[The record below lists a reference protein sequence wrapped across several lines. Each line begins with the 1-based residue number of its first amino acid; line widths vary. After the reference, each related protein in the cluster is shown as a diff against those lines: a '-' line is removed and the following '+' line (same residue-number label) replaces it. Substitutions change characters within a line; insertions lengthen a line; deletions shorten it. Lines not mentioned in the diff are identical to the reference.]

1 MRQTI
6 MRPIFIILALFLLSS
21 CTPRIYGVPE
31 DQWAALSADER
42 EQAIEHHQEIELL
55 REQRRIEEAKVAA
68 EQEKKQRLEMEYRQ
82 ARADQIYSGERGI
95 RGDLLRVTIRGGELY
110 IKGKHRHYS
119 PVSFKIADGEQ
130 KTITFY
136 HPKKSHY
143 QTDVT
148 IEYYDGVLSFDD
160 DHNYDRRYDLVYE
173 PEWRHGKHYRNI
185 TLNKRSHSQAR
196 NIEIIVDAVALPRR

>member
-1 MRQTI
+1 MRL
-6 MRPIFIILALFLLSS
+6 IFIILALLTLSS
-21 CTPRIYGVPE
+21 CTTRIYGVPE
-31 DQWAALSADER
+31 DQWATLSPTER
-42 EQAIEHHQEIELL
+42 EQAIEHHQEMELL

-143 QTDVT
+143 QTDVA
-148 IEYYDGVLSFDD
+148 IEYYDGVLTFDYD
-160 DHNYDRRYDLVYE
+160 QSRNYKYRYELVYE

-185 TLNKRSHSQAR
+185 TFNKHSHSRAK
-196 NIEIIVDAVALPRR
+196 NIEIIVDAISLPHR